1 MWQPSDLPQV
11 YLKRAEA
18 CRIAAEKASEP
29 EIRAAYMDVATQ
41 WEALAQ
47 STRRENSR
55 ETEYDSTRNP
65 SFATRIKKAGTP
77 LGRRTR

>member
-18 CRIAAEKASEP
+18 CRIAAEKTSKP

-47 STRRENSR
+47 KHAPREFPR
-55 ETEYDSTRNP
+55 DP
-65 SFATRIKKAGTP
+65 
-77 LGRRTR
+77 

>member
-1 MWQPSDLPQV
+1 V

-18 CRIAAEKASEP
+18 CRIAAEKTSKP

-47 STRRENSR
+47 KHAPREFPR
-55 ETEYDSTRNP
+55 DP
-65 SFATRIKKAGTP
+65 
-77 LGRRTR
+77 